1 MVELGVN
8 LSGNVS
14 GNVVEGQDV
23 TLQLPGY
30 EIGDKLGEGGM
41 ATVYQGRQ
49 LSLSRTVAIKLLNPH
64 MLEHEQVREAFD
76 RESLIIA
83 RLNHPNI
90 IQVIDRGVTED
101 QQPFFVMEYINGV
114 DLAMMMREG
123 ELPTPRKL
131 EICLQIAKALA
142 YAHKNGVVHRDIK
155 PGNVIVDD
163 ELHVKVLDFGIAQ
176 FFRDTTSLKQS
187 QDSEVMG
194 TLAYMAPE
202 VSRSLGLATTASD
215 IYSLGVILFEMITG
229 RLPEGRKLPP
239 SHYASGLAPE
249 LDQLIMACLSRDPAK
264 RPARAEL
271 VCDRLLELLHGSHLD
286 VEQAQRAKASVDK
299 KSFTLLDVLRESPYS
314 AVYLLAERS
323 SQRRLVVKK
332 ANGQHPGFR
341 TGQRLAGLEH
351 PNLVKVHG
359 VSKSERAFITVMDYL
374 PGGSL
379 QERLLRPFDVDDFL
393 RIGRQVC
400 AGLSY
405 AHRHQIVHG
414 NLRASNVLFDEQG
427 NVKLADFGWPSHYQD
442 KQPAGL
448 REAIER
454 SREGGELKRNWY
466 QLPDEPETETLDIY
480 ACGILFYQMLVGEL
494 PRWRSGRLQMGRAF
508 KRLPESLQKL
518 LQQMLAQDAEQRP
531 QKISQVR
538 SVLDEFTDAMPTQVW
553 NPRSLISP
561 RPTAKPDDEKKK
573 LLLFLLLVLLFA
585 VMLNMGAIV
594 LFESGVGPLQDWFR
608 DVFDSVVSN

>member
-1 MVELGVN
+1 MVELGVST
-8 LSGNVS
+8 SGKTL
-14 GNVVEGQDV
+14 EDQDV

-64 MLEHEQVREAFD
+64 MLEHEQVRDAFD

-101 QQPFFVMEYINGV
+101 QRPFFVMEYINGV

-123 ELPTPRKL
+123 ELPLARKL

-176 FFRDTTSLKQS
+176 FFRDTASLKQS
-187 QDSEVMG
+187 QGREVMG

-239 SHYASGLAPE
+239 SHYVSGLAPE
-249 LDQLIMACLSRDPAK
+249 LDQLICACLSRDPAK
-264 RPARAEL
+264 RPERAER
-271 VCDRLLELLHGSHLD
+271 VCDSLLELLHGSHLD
-286 VEQAQRAKASVDK
+286 AEQAQRAKASVDK
-299 KSFTLLDVLRESPYS
+299 KSFALLDVLRESPYS
-314 AVYLLAERS
+314 AVYLFAERS

-332 ANGQHPGFR
+332 ATGQHPGFR
-341 TGQRLAGLEH
+341 VGQRLAGLEH

-379 QERLLRPFDVDDFL
+379 QERLLRPLDVDDFL
-393 RIGRQVC
+393 RVGRQVC

-442 KQPAGL
+442 KQVAGV
-448 REAIER
+448 REAIDR
-454 SREGGELKRNWY
+454 SRESSSQLKRNWY
-466 QLPDEPETETLDIY
+466 QLPDEPETEALDIY
-480 ACGILFYQMLVGEL
+480 ACGILFYQMLIGEL
-494 PRWRSGRLQMGRAF
+494 PRWRVGQLQMGRAF
-508 KRLPESLQKL
+508 KRLPESLQRL
-518 LQQMLAQDAEQRP
+518 LQQMLHQDPEQRP

-553 NPRSLISP
+553 NPRSLITP
-561 RPTAKPDDEKKK
+561 RSEAKPENEKKK

-585 VMLNMGAIV
+585 VLLNMGAIV
-594 LFESGVGPLQDWFR
+594 LFESGTGPLQSWFR
-608 DVFDSVVSN
+608 DLFDSLAGN